1 MCWAT
6 GKSNVRTNAY
16 SVVIESYICSYPFAA
31 GRSTISLGGDTDSI
45 ASDIAPLPNPPVYM
59 PYSGTYNPSH
69 GYQPIQYGCTDRH
82 VSSGK
87 KNFLLYDLYSR
98 DNL

>member
-6 GKSNVRTNAY
+6 GKSNVSTFTYTLKWNKIFVH
-16 SVVIESYICSYPFAA
+16 SLIIA

-82 VSSGK
+82 ISSGNK
-87 KNFLLYDLYSR
+87 LSC
-98 DNL
+98 

>member
-1 MCWAT
+1 MCWVT
-6 GKSNVRTNAY
+6 GKINVRSDCLAVERFNY
-16 SVVIESYICSYPFAA
+16 SNLFRFAA

-82 VSSGK
+82 ISSGEK
-87 KNFLLYDLYSR
+87 FSS
-98 DNL
+98 